1 MAAARNQ
8 QPSFDFL
15 TGTDP
20 SQNPSNPAAQSTSR
34 LPLSAS
40 TRRTSIPST
49 NKLRQS
55 LAGAPS
61 AVPVRSTI
69 DNETLRAQLNTLQ
82 YELDTLKQDRAME
95 VENLNAEIRDSERRV
110 ETEYR
115 RAQEAER
122 ARGVAEKR
130 LEEGRRE
137 MGERETRGVNE
148 RAELERKLR
157 VAVEEGRGL
166 SEEVEE
172 GKAEIEGL
180 RREGSRGLREV
191 QGRCEALQKRL
202 EGVLG
207 ERDAAVE
214 GLRGAQ
220 EKLGEKERKVG
231 ELEQEVLKLRAVTGD
246 QETLGVVKRELG
258 EQVGHIK
265 RLEKVNAE
273 ANAELK
279 KLRRER
285 KAVEVVEEEKRVLEG
300 KLGLLDDARRELGE
314 SEIKRRMLE
323 DERRAWTAYLE
334 DQQGEASFDSPEEMA
349 RAFVQE
355 RMERVQLVERIGQ
368 IQPELMVKD
377 DTINMLEQEKSK
389 LETEVKR
396 LKMMGGDGTSA
407 GDSKAKARLERQ
419 RTLAVKEVEYLRAQL
434 KSLEDETSEFDP
446 TKADEGQ
453 SSRTAELEALVD
465 EYKTEIS
472 SLHTQLSTLET
483 QAPAPAPAPVATLK
497 RPAPD
502 NDENEAMGSLRRK
515 LRKMQDALSS
525 LETKN
530 AALTND
536 LKASASQL
544 SALRETSRIRVLELN
559 NNPTAQYEAIKAS
572 TLKAL
577 RSENDALLAQL
588 QGSSPAPEKV
598 PAAIVESM
606 KLQLADKDTELA
618 QRDKKTLRLK
628 QIWSS
633 KALEFRDAIAS
644 TLGWNVT
651 FLPHGK
657 LQLSS
662 VYYPSSVDPETGEE
676 EENFILFDGERGTM
690 KISGGEKS
698 RFARE
703 IREMVEF
710 WVEGRGEV
718 PCFLAAAGLEFWERN
733 QQAKEKE
740 NS

>member
-20 SQNPSNPAAQSTSR
+20 SQHPSNPAAQSTSR

-40 TRRTSIPST
+40 TRRTSISST

-95 VENLNAEIRDSERRV
+95 VEGLNAEIRDSERRV
-110 ETEYR
+110 ELEYR

-166 SEEVEE
+166 REEVEE
-172 GKAEIEGL
+172 GKAEIEGR
-180 RREGSRGLREV
+180 RREGSRRLREV
-191 QGRCEALQKRL
+191 QGRCEALEKRL
-202 EGVLG
+202 EGALG

-220 EKLGEKERKVG
+220 EKLGERERKVG

-273 ANAELK
+273 ADAELK

-377 DTINMLEQEKSK
+377 DTINMLEQEKSR

-446 TKADEGQ
+446 TKADEDQ

-483 QAPAPAPAPVATLK
+483 QAPAPAPAATLK

-588 QGSSPAPEKV
+588 QGSPPVPEKV

-606 KLQLADKDTELA
+606 KLQLAEKDTELA